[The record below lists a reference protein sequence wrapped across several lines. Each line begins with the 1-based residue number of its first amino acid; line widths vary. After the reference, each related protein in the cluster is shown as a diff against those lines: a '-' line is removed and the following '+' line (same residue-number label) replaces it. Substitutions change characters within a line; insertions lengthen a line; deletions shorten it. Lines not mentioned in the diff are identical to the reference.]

1 VDEQRSPLTR
11 VLGHAL
17 DASLRWTSIVGE
29 LAIRTFDLLASGVSE
44 LGVQVV
50 SHQTQ
55 TQRQQLS
62 SGTSLAPP
70 SSPMLSPAAILLE
83 GEAGTRAFGLFVV
96 ENNLPQQI
104 STPVEV
110 GPLVDPDGREIP
122 SVLRFEPGIITLAP
136 KQQVVA
142 KVSADISRGLLAGV
156 RYEAEMRVP
165 GIPSARMP
173 IIVRR
178 KPTTSSKVVTSH
190 SNRTSSTSKRRL
202 KAIRGRHPRSAVK
215 VKA

>member
-1 VDEQRSPLTR
+1 MDEQRSTLTR
-11 VLGHAL
+11 VLGRAL
-17 DASLRWTSIVGE
+17 AANLRWASILGE
-29 LAIRTFDLLASGVSE
+29 LAIRAFDLLASSVSD

-50 SHQTQ
+50 SNQTQ
-55 TQRQQLS
+55 TQPQQLS
-62 SGTSLAPP
+62 GGTSAAP
-70 SSPMLSPAAILLE
+70 SSSAVPFPAAILLE

-104 STPVEV
+104 CAPVEV
-110 GPLVDPDGREIP
+110 GPLVDPHGREIP
-122 SVLRFEPGIITLAP
+122 SVLRFEPGIITLAA

-142 KVSADISRGLLAGV
+142 KVSAEISRGLRAGV

-165 GIPSARMP
+165 GIPSARIP

-178 KPTTSSKVVTSH
+178 KPTSSPKVATSH
-190 SNRTSSTSKRRL
+190 SNQTSAASKRRL
-202 KAIRGRHPRSAVK
+202 KAIRG

>member
-1 VDEQRSPLTR
+1 MDEQRPPLTR
-11 VLGHAL
+11 VLGRAL
-17 DASLRWTSIVGE
+17 DANLRWASMLGA
-29 LAIRTFDLLASGVSE
+29 LAIRTFDLLAASVSE
-44 LGVQVV
+44 LGVQIV
-50 SHQTQ
+50 SPQAQ
-55 TQRQQLS
+55 AQPQQP
-62 SGTSLAPP
+62 SGTSSDP
-70 SSPMLSPAAILLE
+70 SSSANPSPAAILLE

-104 STPVEV
+104 SAPVEV

-142 KVSADISRGLLAGV
+142 KASADISRSLRAGV
-156 RYEAEMRVP
+156 QYQAEMRVP
-165 GIPSARMP
+165 GIPSARIT

-178 KPTTSSKVVTSH
+178 KQTMVSKVVTSH
-190 SNRTSSTSKRRL
+190 SNRASSLPKESS
-202 KAIRGRHPRSAVK
+202 KAIRGHHPRSAVR

>member
-1 VDEQRSPLTR
+1 MDEQRSPLTR
-11 VLGHAL
+11 VLGRAL
-17 DASLRWTSIVGE
+17 DASLRWTSILGE

-50 SHQTQ
+50 SNQTQ
-55 TQRQQLS
+55 TQPQQLS
-62 SGTSLAPP
+62 SGTSPGP
-70 SSPMLSPAAILLE
+70 SRSAMLSPAAILLE

-104 STPVEV
+104 SAPVEV

-165 GIPSARMP
+165 GIPSARIP

-178 KPTTSSKVVTSH
+178 KPTISSKVATSH
-190 SNRTSSTSKRRL
+190 SNRTSSASKRRL

>member
-1 VDEQRSPLTR
+1 MDEQKPPLTR
-11 VLGHAL
+11 VLGRAL
-17 DASLRWTSIVGE
+17 DANLRWTSILGE
-29 LAIRTFDLLASGVSE
+29 LAIRTFDLLAASVSE
-44 LGVQVV
+44 LGVQI
-50 SHQTQ
+50 SQQTQ
-55 TQRQQLS
+55 AQPQQLS
-62 SGTSLAPP
+62 SGTSAAP
-70 SSPMLSPAAILLE
+70 SSTAIPAPAAIMLE
-83 GEAGTRAFGLFVV
+83 GQAGTRAFGLFVV

-122 SVLRFEPGIITLAP
+122 SALRFEPGIITLAP

-156 RYEAEMRVP
+156 QYRAEMRVP
-165 GIPSARMP
+165 GIPSARIP

-178 KPTTSSKVVTSH
+178 TPTTSSKVATSH
-190 SNRTSSTSKRRL
+190 SNRASSLPKRSP
-202 KAIRGRHPRSAVK
+202 KAVRGRHPRSAVR